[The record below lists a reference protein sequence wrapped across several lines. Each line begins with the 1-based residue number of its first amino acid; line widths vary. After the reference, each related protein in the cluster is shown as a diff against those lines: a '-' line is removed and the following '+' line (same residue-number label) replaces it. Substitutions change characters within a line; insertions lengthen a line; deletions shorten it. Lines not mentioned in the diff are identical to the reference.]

1 MEKRNKIINFAE
13 LYREINKRHLTH
25 PTMRKY
31 ILLLLALCTSL
42 SLMAERIESHIAVKI
57 AKTLMHGNEFIDL
70 SKNTDYDN
78 FYIFTTENSFV
89 IVSADDRAKPILAY
103 SNEFPFI
110 TENIPDNISY
120 WLNSLDDEIQYAI
133 DNDIKASKE
142 IESLWDNLK
151 KGIKPQPKNTVI
163 VEPLIKTRWK
173 QTTPFNDMCP
183 TDSSGDRAAAGCVA
197 IAMAQVMRYWE
208 WPHKGEGSHSYHLNS
223 YGTIEADFS
232 TIYDWDNMLVKPDIT
247 CTQEEQDAVAT
258 LAYHCGVSIEMYYG
272 PNSSSAHTD
281 DIPYA
286 LETYFGYSHNMQH
299 AYKEDYSD
307 SEWITLLKTEL
318 DAKRPVL
325 YEGMYKEVGG
335 GGHSFVCDGYDEND
349 YFHFNWGWGGSCD
362 GYFAIGAL
370 NPSSIVVNC
379 RNYIAL
385 GVEPGDAPIDA
396 PSDVTTEVNGHD
408 VTISWTPHAD
418 ANHYKLYR
426 NGFLIKD
433 NITDNSFTDTYLP
446 YGSYNYQVKS
456 VKADGYYSVF
466 SNTAEAVVSYEEP
479 IPTNLTAMQ
488 ENEYDVKLSWDCP
501 ETNTT
506 VLKYGDAESS
516 DDKYGGNYLKLYW
529 GQKYT
534 AEQLSEYDGMS
545 ITAFQAY
552 LAESDT
558 YPLLIY
564 KDVNC
569 TPEQQ
574 MSQSFN
580 YDGNGSW
587 ATVNLTTPFLID
599 DSSDIIITLN
609 NNNIDYPAVHT
620 YYSGNG
626 NACLYSINGINF
638 FSINNKSWLF
648 RTILSDT
655 SYSYNI
661 YRDSE
666 EIANNITQNE
676 YLDFVP
682 EYGTYEYTVRT
693 NYHGVVSAPSEPAY
707 ITIEPNATEEN
718 YDDNI
723 MIYPNPANDNIN
735 IVCDNMKSVEILS
748 LMGQVMYCKDVESDY
763 VSIDMPDLNQ
773 GIYIIKIIKGDGKGN
788 HVCIRRLEIRE

>member
-1 MEKRNKIINFAE
+1 MRN
-13 LYREINKRHLTH
+13 
-25 PTMRKY
+25 Y
-31 ILLLLALCTSL
+31 IFLLIAVCSSL
-42 SLMAERIESHIAVKI
+42 SSMAERVDRLLAMKI
-57 AKTLMHGNEFIDL
+57 AKTFMHETEFIDL
-70 SKNTDYDN
+70 SRNTDYDN

-103 SNEFPFI
+103 SNEFPFV
-110 TENIPDNISY
+110 TENMPDNISY
-120 WLNSLDDEIQYAI
+120 WLNSLEDEIQYAI
-133 DNDIKASKE
+133 DNDVKASKE
-142 IESLWDNLK
+142 IESEWDNLK
-151 KGIKPQPKNTVI
+151 KGVKPQPKNTVI

-183 TDSSGDRAAAGCVA
+183 TDSSGDRAIAGCVA

-232 TIYDWDNMLVKPDIT
+232 STIYDWDNMLVEPDIT

-307 SEWITLLKTEL
+307 SEWITLLKAEL

-325 YEGMYKEVGG
+325 YSGKYKEVGG

-349 YFHFNWGWGGSCD
+349 YFHFNWGWGGTHD

-370 NPSSIVVNC
+370 NPGSIIVNC
-379 RNYIAL
+379 HNYMAL
-385 GVEPGDAPIDA
+385 GVEPGDVPIDA

-408 VTISWTPHAD
+408 VTISWAPEAD
-418 ANHYKLYR
+418 AHHYKLYR
-426 NGFLIKD
+426 NGFVIND
-433 NITDNSFTDTYLP
+433 NITTNSFTDTYLA
-446 YGSYNYQVKS
+446 YGSYEYLVRS

-466 SNTAEAVVSYEEP
+466 SNTVEAVVSYQEP
-479 IPTNLTAMQ
+479 IPTNLTAEQ
-488 ENEYDVKLSWDCP
+488 EDGYNVKLNWDCL
-501 ETNTT
+501 ETNTA

-516 DDKYGGNYLKLYW
+516 EDKYGGNYLKLYW

-534 AEQLSEYDGMS
+534 AEQLSEYAGLS
-545 ITAFQAY
+545 ITSFQAY
-552 LAESDT
+552 LPESDT
-558 YPLLIY
+558 YTLLIY
-564 KDVNC
+564 KDVNG

-574 MSQSFN
+574 VSQPFN

-587 ATVNLTTPFLID
+587 VTVDLTTPFLID
-599 DSSDIIITLN
+599 GSSDIIITLN

-620 YYSGNG
+620 YYSGSDNS
-626 NACLYSINGINF
+626 CLYSIDGVNF

-648 RTILSDT
+648 RTILSDA
-655 SYSYNI
+655 SYSYNV
-661 YRDSE
+661 YRDGE
-666 EIANNITQNE
+666 EIAVDITQNE
-676 YLDFVP
+676 YLDQVP
-682 EYGTYEYTVRT
+682 EHGTYEYTIRT
-693 NYHGVVSAPSEPAY
+693 NYHGIVSAPSEPTS
-707 ITIEPNATEEN
+707 ITVKPDATEEN
-718 YDDNI
+718 YENNI
-723 MIYPNPANDNIN
+723 MIYPNPTNDIVN
-735 IVCDNMKSVEILS
+735 IVCDNMKNVEILS
-748 LMGQVMYCKDVESDY
+748 LTGQVTYHKDVDGDY
-763 VSIDMPDLNQ
+763 ATIDTHDLPQ
-773 GIYIIKIIKGDGKGN
+773 GIYIIKVIKDDGKEN
-788 HVCIRRLEIRE
+788 QVCTRRLEIRE